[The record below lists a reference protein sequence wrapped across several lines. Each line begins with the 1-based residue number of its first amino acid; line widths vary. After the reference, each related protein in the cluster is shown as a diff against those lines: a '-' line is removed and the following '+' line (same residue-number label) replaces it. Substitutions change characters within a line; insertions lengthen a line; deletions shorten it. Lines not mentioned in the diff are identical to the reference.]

1 VSDLNL
7 NYMQIILL
15 LLTLSYAAILNRTL
29 LNTTKYPR
37 AVCNDGSPAGYYFK
51 NSTSS
56 DWLIF

>member
-1 VSDLNL
+1 
-7 NYMQIILL
+7 MQIILL